1 MYKLLDKANKFPDSF
16 YIVHEDFTQVTVLS
30 VPFLTAVVETNFC
43 YAQDIDYVLDFYS
56 WSKLYAFPTDLFF
69 YKLKSFCLQ
78 CVHRDSSDGMYRNT

>member
-1 MYKLLDKANKFPDSF
+1 MMYKLLDKANKFPDSF

-56 WSKLYAFPTDLFF
+56 
-69 YKLKSFCLQ
+69 
-78 CVHRDSSDGMYRNT
+78 